1 MILYWFLLLL
11 TAAIAY
17 SIGSLNTMVL
27 ASNFV
32 FRRSLLK
39 LGKGN
44 VWLSNFRRIYGVPG
58 FIKLFL
64 VELVRDVLPI
74 LIGGLLLGF
83 KEHADVGRAFAGFC
97 LVLGRLYPIYYEFR
111 GSHATLCL
119 AAAAFFIDTSLGAA
133 VLVLEIVVTWLSK
146 YLSLGAVVGAVVCAV
161 VSIMVLEDSL
171 LIRLAIFTSIL
182 VLIKHIPAL
191 VRILSHKEEKLSLE
205 EDITYKLDDSF

>member
-1 MILYWFLLLL
+1 MILYWVLLLL

-17 SIGSLNTMVL
+17 SIGSLDTMVL
-27 ASNFV
+27 SSNFV

-119 AAAAFFIDTSLGAA
+119 AAAAFFIDTSVGAA
-133 VLVLEIVVTWLSK
+133 VLVVEIVVTWLSK
-146 YLSLGAVVGAVVCAV
+146 YLSLGAVAGAVVCAV

-171 LIRLAIFTSIL
+171 LIRLAIFMSIL

>member
-17 SIGSLNTMVL
+17 GIGSLDTMVL
-27 ASNFV
+27 SSNFV

-74 LIGGLLLGF
+74 LIGALLLGF
-83 KEHADVGRAFAGFC
+83 KGHADVGRAFAGFC
-97 LVLGRLYPIYYEFR
+97 LA
-111 GSHATLCL
+111 GSTPYIMN
-119 AAAAFFIDTSLGAA
+119 FAA
-133 VLVLEIVVTWLSK
+133 VTPRSVSRRRPSSSTPLSA
-146 YLSLGAVVGAVVCAV
+146 LPSLWWR
-161 VSIMVLEDSL
+161 SW
-171 LIRLAIFTSIL
+171 
-182 VLIKHIPAL
+182 
-191 VRILSHKEEKLSLE
+191 
-205 EDITYKLDDSF
+205 

>member
-11 TAAIAY
+11 IAVIAY
-17 SIGSLNTMVL
+17 SIGSLDTMVL

-44 VWLSNFRRIYGVPG
+44 LWLSNFRRIYGVPG

-64 VELVRDVLPI
+64 IELVRDVLPI

-97 LVLGRLYPIYYEFR
+97 LVLGRLYPIYYGFH

-119 AAAAFFIDTSLGAA
+119 AASAFFIDTSVGASI
-133 VLVLEIVVTWLSK
+133 LVVELLVTWLSK
-146 YLSLGAVVGAVVCAV
+146 YLSLGAVAGAVIGAL
-161 VSIMVLEDSL
+161 VSIMVLEDPL
-171 LIRLAIFTSIL
+171 LIRLSIFMSIL
-182 VLIKHIPAL
+182 IVIKHLPAI
-191 VRILSHKEEKLSLE
+191 VRILGHREEKLSLT
-205 EDITYKLDDSF
+205 EDITYKLDDTF